1 VSEPR
6 LIAKIEVSALI
17 RRIETLG
24 GSGMVLAR
32 GHSEAGTILL
42 LLADRGE
49 PRMLLERA
57 LDPSGAY
64 KWQKTGPQDV
74 GDKGKFN
81 LYIESRR
88 RFDPDIWIVELDI
101 AGVEQF
107 ADEMIVN
114 G

>member
-6 LIAKIEVSALI
+6 LVANVEVSGLI

-42 LLADRGE
+42 LMAERGE
-49 PRMLLERA
+49 PRMLLERV

-64 KWQKTGPQDV
+64 RWRKTGPQDV
-74 GDKGKFN
+74 VDKGKFD
-81 LYIESRR
+81 LYMESRR